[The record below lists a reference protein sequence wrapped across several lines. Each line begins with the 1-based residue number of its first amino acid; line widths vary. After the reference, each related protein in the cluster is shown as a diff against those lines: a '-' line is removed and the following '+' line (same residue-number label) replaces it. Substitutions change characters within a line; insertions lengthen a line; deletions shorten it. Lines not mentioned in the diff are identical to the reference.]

1 MAEGESLPEQ
11 DLTAAYQLAVPS
23 GIRDVLA
30 RKEFA
35 EQLTTRFK
43 LDICPDKHTLLALKM
58 NPSINT
64 QIDGPNLSG
73 KAAMAEMMMAEYIHR
88 PLVPRLP

>member
-11 DLTAAYQLAVPS
+11 DLTAAYQLAVRS

-35 EQLTTRFK
+35 EQARLIAAGLERAVGV
-43 LDICPDKHTLLALKM
+43 DGALRILIETAAGGAGAAG
-58 NPSINT
+58 SG
-64 QIDGPNLSG
+64 DGR
-73 KAAMAEMMMAEYIHR
+73 M
-88 PLVPRLP
+88 